1 MHPLLRTSPSDA
13 MGTSTWVSGGRSLIS
28 ADAPVITST
37 DGVKS
42 PLKAA
47 CSHHGGQPRIS
58 DAIVPN
64 SAVHFRLPT
73 VPFRA
78 NSELFPVSLSYGIRV
93 ILRCT
98 TTGHE
103 SHFLRILA
111 RCHKRSNR
119 IFVHSFC
126 TLCSHRL
133 SRVTQHTLGLINCST
148 LAVTHSRPARS
159 LMVILMIYLHTT
171 IRGKHQVGKA

>member
-1 MHPLLRTSPSDA
+1 

-37 DGVKS
+37 DGVKITTEGCMLPS
-42 PLKAA
+42 RWPAA
-47 CSHHGGQPRIS
+47 YKLCNHAKQRR
-58 DAIVPN
+58 ALL
-64 SAVHFRLPT
+64 FL
-73 VPFRA
+73 FRA
-78 NSELFPVSLSYGIRV
+78 NSLNSFELFPVSLSYGIRV

-111 RCHKRSNR
+111 RITKVTKDP
-119 IFVHSFC
+119 FVHSFF
-126 TLCSHRL
+126 TLSFHSL
-133 SRVTQHTLGLINCST
+133 AHISRSLNMVGLINCSN

-159 LMVILMIYLHTT
+159 SWCSS
-171 IRGKHQVGKA
+171 

>member
-1 MHPLLRTSPSDA
+1 MKITTEGCMLPSRWPAAYKRCNRAKQRRALLY
-13 MGTSTWVSGGRSLIS
+13 L
-28 ADAPVITST
+28 
-37 DGVKS
+37 
-42 PLKAA
+42 
-47 CSHHGGQPRIS
+47 
-58 DAIVPN
+58 
-64 SAVHFRLPT
+64 
-73 VPFRA
+73 FRA
-78 NSELFPVSLSYGIRV
+78 NSLNSLNSPVLFSYGIRV
-93 ILRCT
+93 IERRT

-159 LMVILMIYLHTT
+159 LMVILTIYLHTT

>member
-1 MHPLLRTSPSDA
+1 M
-13 MGTSTWVSGGRSLIS
+13 
-28 ADAPVITST
+28 ITST
-37 DGVKS
+37 DGVEITTEGCMLPS
-42 PLKAA
+42 RWPAA
-47 CSHHGGQPRIS
+47 YKRCNRAKQRR
-58 DAIVPN
+58 ALL
-64 SAVHFRLPT
+64 FL
-73 VPFRA
+73 FRA
-78 NSELFPVSLSYGIRV
+78 NSLNSFELFPVSLSYGIRV

-126 TLCSHRL
+126 TLCSHCL

-159 LMVILMIYLHTT
+159 LMVILTIYLHTT